1 MVGSIKQRLDKITS
15 ELDSENLSTL
25 LAFAEFL
32 PDRQLDA
39 LVSSQYQAF
48 QADQLS

>member
-1 MVGSIKQRLDKITS
+1 MSSTKRRLDKITDD
-15 ELDSENLSTL
+15 LDPENFSTL

-39 LVSSQYQAF
+39 LVSSRYQAF